1 MTAAWS
7 KQKEEPYLKDRYTE
21 VCGAGCIA
29 AIARGYFTDKY
40 TKFGKHYID
49 LTCWCED
56 IEGRIWCEGYGSI
69 ELPSRADWRL
79 TLL

>member
-29 AIARGYFTDKY
+29 AIARGYFTD
-40 TKFGKHYID
+40 
-49 LTCWCED
+49 
-56 IEGRIWCEGYGSI
+56 
-69 ELPSRADWRL
+69 
-79 TLL
+79 